1 MNYLV
6 DALVKIQP
14 TTWIAIASLFISIA
28 ALIISNRRQSFDMKL
43 IGAKKA
49 TEIRMIY
56 LEYLREINK
65 FRRAMDALDK
75 ICRECE
81 LCPENNF
88 TYYRES
94 ADSFQ
99 KIAEMGLKVADSPVI
114 KETAILL
121 EPITAYGDDL
131 CKRLSVITESCNKMV
146 EHCKAKKKFSEQ
158 SDASDRP

>member
-6 DALVKIQP
+6 DVLVRIQP
-14 TTWIAIASLFISIA
+14 TNWIAIISLFISIA

-43 IGAKKA
+43 VGAKKA

-56 LEYLREINK
+56 LEYLRKIQK
-65 FRRAMDALDK
+65 FRGAVEALEK
-75 ICRECE
+75 ICRECG
-81 LCPENNF
+81 LCPENSF

-99 KIAEMGLKVADSPVI
+99 KLADMSLKLTDYPVI

-121 EPITAYGDDL
+121 EPITADGDDL
-131 CKRLSVITESCNKMV
+131 CNRLSDITESMNKMA
-146 EHCKAKKKFSEQ
+146 ENCKTKKKSSEQ
-158 SDASDRP
+158 SDAPDR